1 MEAIEKAAE
10 IAADIIDR
18 KAASNPELQKT
29 LIVVRRFLEDEQVLC

>member
-1 MEAIEKAAE
+1 MEAIEEAAE
-10 IAADIIDR
+10 IAAEIIDR